1 VEEHQDR
8 FDGTVKWFSD
18 RKGYGFIVREGGED
32 VFVHYSGIR
41 AGGPRSL
48 YEGDKVQFAI
58 QEDPRGPRAIDLVV
72 TQEAQRPAY
81 GRWLLN
87 TNDTGHGVEPETE
100 PHRPVV
106 GEAPLTLESES
117 PRRQHALGAALGGT
131 TRAKRGDAHRRPERP
146 DPAASP

>member
-1 VEEHQDR
+1 VLRLAWSAAAPSNPSRKEREATVEEHQER

-58 QEDPRGPRAIDLVV
+58 QEDPRGPRAVDLVV
-72 TQEAQRPAY
+72 TEEAPRPAY
-81 GRWLLN
+81 GRW
-87 TNDTGHGVEPETE
+87 
-100 PHRPVV
+100 
-106 GEAPLTLESES
+106 
-117 PRRQHALGAALGGT
+117 
-131 TRAKRGDAHRRPERP
+131 
-146 DPAASP
+146 